1 MLKISSQIYLGKAKP
16 SSGGGGGAS
25 LPDQTGNAG
34 KFLTTDGSNPSWGNV
49 NTSLPAF
56 PAPHM
61 EAEDI
66 PYTSSGGKEVIEGK
80 TFQLLQFNDLPG
92 EGETIYDHTPDLLK
106 NVSGFTG
113 SKHLYFYKGDGSS
126 YDSSTDTLYDFE
138 FYVTDGVLTAC
149 NVNITYP
156 DGTSSVFGI
165 IGEFG
170 YGVTY
175 CPWNTSLNDILW
187 QSQDQKWYLTNNFKI
202 HNIDD
207 IEYFKD
213 NKLIFETEPQEVDS
227 LPAASSYTNKL
238 CYVYEIDTTSDIKN
252 LIYSDGTNWSLLPG
266 TILML
271 PDERMYDI
279 IFYDGMPKYCGIT
292 LAHGQLAIPCYNKV
306 DTGYNSHYAKGKVHY
321 LNLNINNNEIN
332 KNWEEV
338 FTGTVFASSFQY
350 LQQVAPEE
358 GQEQETAYLEP
369 YTEYGKMTF
378 YNDGQATLTQKV
390 NVKLVGGSSNPVYFY
405 AHFTKGTNK
414 IQLNFQN
421 NEYCLITLNGETVSQ
436 SSITLD
442 ADSKDYIAYFYKR
455 NDNAHQYLD
464 EYGNTVTM
472 YGEIIMDIRELPYN
486 PLPKVVALGTVSTTT
501 ALSTNTNY
509 TATLSGSAAFTLPTP
524 TDTTVE
530 NVINI
535 LLTVSATTTVDWGVN
550 ANSVLTS
557 FGAGKYELRLR
568 YNNST
573 ANWIGEV
580 LKGEDAPNPV
590 KLYVPFYKNV
600 DGVITGAAE
609 DLSNNPVSLSA
620 ISPDTTFPT
629 YGDGKFTGTNAILT
643 KQYKGFT
650 VTGDKTKL
658 NLGSGDFT
666 LSFWIK
672 STANS
677 YNDYNYILYSN
688 GSTFITPKQ
697 IYYNNNLIFSD
708 TNVSYDGEFHYVC
721 YARHNNSLYR
731 FVDGTRTKK
740 VTYSGNIDFSDIA
753 RIATIT
759 SSYGTNQDAY
769 VQELLLTNTCD
780 YDDDTT
786 TISVPTAPY
795 VLTDNSLADLHDSTK
810 QDVLTSITGYDS
822 SKTQV
827 LKNVQGVLTWVD
839 EA

>member
-1 MLKISSQIYLGKAKP
+1 MFKILSEIYLGKAKP
-16 SSGGGGGAS
+16 SSGGGGGG
-25 LPDQTGNAG
+25 LPSQTGHSG
-34 KFLTTDGSNPSWGNV
+34 QFLTTDGTTASWGDV

-61 EAEDI
+61 ESEDI
-66 PYTSSGGKEVIEGK
+66 PYTTMGGKGAIEGK

-92 EGETIYDHTPDLLK
+92 EGETVYDHTPDLLR

-126 YDSSTDTLYDFE
+126 YDSSTDILYDFE

-156 DGTSSVFGI
+156 DETWSVFGI
-165 IGEFG
+165 IGDFG

-175 CPWNTSLNDILW
+175 CPWDTYLSDIFW
-187 QSQDQKWYLTNNFKI
+187 QSQDQKWYLTGNFKV
-202 HNIDD
+202 HNIDE
-207 IEYFKD
+207 IVYFKD
-213 NKLIFETEPQEVDS
+213 NKLVFETEPQEVDS

-238 CYVYEIDTTSDIKN
+238 CYVYEIDTTSDIRN

-271 PDERMYDI
+271 PAERMYDI

-321 LNLNINNNEIN
+321 LNLNIYNNEIN

-350 LQQVAPEE
+350 LQQTAPEE

-378 YNDGQATLTQKV
+378 YNDGQDTLVQKV
-390 NVKLVGGSSNPVYFY
+390 NVKLVGWSTNPVYFY

-421 NEYCLITLNGETVSQ
+421 NEYSLITLNGETVSQ

-455 NDNAHQYLD
+455 NDNPHQYLD
-464 EYGNTVTM
+464 GDGNTVTM
-472 YGEIIMDIRELPYN
+472 YGEIVMDIRELPYSSSAQTQ
-486 PLPKVVALGTVSTTT
+486 VVDLGSVSTTT

-509 TATLSGSAAFTLPTP
+509 TATLNGSATFTLPTP
-524 TDTTVE
+524 SDTSIE
-530 NVINI
+530 NTIN
-535 LLTVSATTTVDWGVN
+535 LLLNVSSSTTVDWGVN

-557 FGAGKYELRLR
+557 FDAGKYELRLR
-568 YNNST
+568 YNNNTS
-573 ANWIGEV
+573 NWIGEV
-580 LKGEDAPNPV
+580 LKQEATPSHTKCFVSFDETYTDQTGNITLTPN
-590 KLYVPFYKNV
+590 F
-600 DGVITGAAE
+600 T
-609 DLSNNPVSLSA
+609 
-620 ISPDTTFPT
+620 PT
-629 YGDGKFTGTNAILT
+629 YTDNAGYTAFEGVKSLQTATGSLD
-643 KQYKGFT
+643 KGFT
-650 VTGDKTKL
+650 ISDPNNVLTFDGTFTIALWVRIGSSTRNTAVFSGGTSNLRLEGTG
-658 NLGSGDFT
+658 T
-666 LSFWIK
+666 LTLASQTI
-672 STANS
+672 S
-677 YNDYNYILYSN
+677 
-688 GSTFITPKQ
+688 GSTYLTNSMHYVEINRDSENKVRYFIDGILQ
-697 IYYNNNLIFSD
+697 NVSNLKTISGTVKFSD
-708 TNVSYDGEFHYVC
+708 STLCFSSSMDASHCFQDFVITDQVGHTVNYD
-721 YARHNNSLYR
+721 
-731 FVDGTRTKK
+731 
-740 VTYSGNIDFSDIA
+740 
-753 RIATIT
+753 
-759 SSYGTNQDAY
+759 
-769 VQELLLTNTCD
+769 
-780 YDDDTT
+780 
-786 TISVPTAPY
+786 VPTAPY
-795 VLTDNSLADLHDSTK
+795 VISDNSLADLHDSIK
-810 QDVLTSITGYDS
+810 QNNLTTITGYDS